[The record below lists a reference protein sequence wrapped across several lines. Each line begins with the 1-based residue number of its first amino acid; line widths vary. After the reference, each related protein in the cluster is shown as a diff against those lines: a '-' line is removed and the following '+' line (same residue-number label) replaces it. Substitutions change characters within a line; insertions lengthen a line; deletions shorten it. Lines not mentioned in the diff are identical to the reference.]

1 MAFVTK
7 EKLFSKDFFV
17 TYAWLLGGSII
28 FAFGNALFAEHYTF
42 APGGVYGLGI
52 VFSKLEL
59 ISGWQTE
66 FYAVCMEIPLLILGL
81 IILGPRFGIKTVLS
95 SFLFIPGTL
104 YLIHTFT
111 PFGVK
116 EALVMGDPLLASIF
130 GGIVY
135 GIGIG
140 MIFKSRATSGGS
152 DIIAM
157 ILNKYTHMSLGT
169 LVIIV
174 DGIITLST
182 VLAFGDWKLPM
193 YSWIIIFIE
202 GKVIDMIVEGA
213 TVHKTMMIISD
224 KCDLLRDKI
233 IVDMN
238 RGATLF
244 KGKGMYKGKEKDMI
258 YTTVTRREMLI
269 LKKHIS
275 EVDPDAFVN
284 VIDSNEILGKG
295 FNSLTE

>member
-17 TYAWLLGGSII
+17 TYAWLLGGCFV
-28 FAFGNALFAEHYTF
+28 FALGAVLFAEPYKF
-42 APGGVYGLGI
+42 APGGTYGLGI
-52 VFSKLEL
+52 VFHHLDV
-59 ISGWQTE
+59 ISGWDTE
-66 FYAVCMEIPLLILGL
+66 YYALCLDFPLLIIGI
-81 IILGPRFGIKTVLS
+81 IILGARFGIKTLVCTAA
-95 SFLFIPGTL
+95 IPL
-104 YLIHTFT
+104 AMRVIHSTY
-111 PFGVK
+111 GYD
-116 EALVMGDPLLASIF
+116 ALVENDPLLSSIF

-157 ILNKYTHMSLGT
+157 ILNKYTQISLGT

-174 DGIITLST
+174 DGLITFST
-182 VLAFGDWKLPM
+182 VIAFGEWKLPM
-193 YSWIIIFIE
+193 YSWIIIIIE
-202 GKVIDMIVEGA
+202 GKVIDMIIEGA

-224 KCDLLRDKI
+224 KCDLIRDKI
-233 IVDMN
+233 ILDMN

-244 KGKGMYKGKEKDMI
+244 SGKGMYEGKEKNMI

-275 EVDPDAFVN
+275 DVDPKAFVN
-284 VIDSNEILGKG
+284 VIDSNEILGHG
-295 FNSLTE
+295 FKPLSE

>member
-7 EKLFSKDFFV
+7 EKFLSKDFFI
-17 TYAWLLGGSII
+17 TYAWLIGGCFVFALG
-28 FAFGNALFAEHYTF
+28 AVLFAEPYKF
-42 APGGVYGLGI
+42 APGGTYGLGI
-52 VFSKLEL
+52 VFHHMDL
-59 ISGWQTE
+59 ISGWNTE
-66 FYAVCMEIPLLILGL
+66 AYALCLDVPLLIIG
-81 IILGPRFGIKTVLS
+81 IAILGARFGVKTLVCTAA
-95 SFLFIPGTL
+95 IPFFM
-104 YLIHTFT
+104 YLIHETY
-111 PFGVK
+111 GYD
-116 EALVMGDPLLASIF
+116 ALVEADPLLSAIF

-135 GIGIG
+135 GVGIG

-174 DGIITLST
+174 DGIITFST
-182 VLAFGDWKLPM
+182 VAAFGEWKLPM

-224 KCDLLRDKI
+224 KCDELRDKI
-233 IVDMN
+233 IVDMK

-244 KGKGMYKGKEKDMI
+244 AGKGMFQGKEKNMI
-258 YTTVTRREMLI
+258 YTTVTRREMVI
-269 LKKHIS
+269 LKKHIHD
-275 EVDPDAFVN
+275 VDPKAFVN
-284 VIDSNEILGKG
+284 VIDSNEILGEG
-295 FNSLTE
+295 FKSLKEEE

>member
-17 TYAWLLGGSII
+17 TYAWLLGGCFV
-28 FAFGNALFAEHYTF
+28 FALGAVLFAEPYKF
-42 APGGVYGLGI
+42 APGGTYGLGI
-52 VFSKLEL
+52 VFHHLDV
-59 ISGWQTE
+59 ISGWDTE
-66 FYAVCMEIPLLILGL
+66 YYALCLDFPLLIIGI
-81 IILGPRFGIKTVLS
+81 IILGARFGIKTLVCTAA
-95 SFLFIPGTL
+95 IPL
-104 YLIHTFT
+104 AMRVIHSTY
-111 PFGVK
+111 GYD
-116 EALVMGDPLLASIF
+116 ALVENDPLLSSIF

-157 ILNKYTHMSLGT
+157 ILNKYTQISLGT

-174 DGIITLST
+174 DGLITFST
-182 VLAFGDWKLPM
+182 VIAFGEWKLPM
-193 YSWIIIFIE
+193 YSWIIIIIE
-202 GKVIDMIVEGA
+202 GKVIDMIIEGA

-224 KCDLLRDKI
+224 KCDLIRDKI
-233 IVDMN
+233 ILDMN

-244 KGKGMYKGKEKDMI
+244 SGKGMYEGKEKNMI
-258 YTTVTRREMLI
+258 YTTVTRREMVI

-275 EVDPDAFVN
+275 DVDPKAFVN
-284 VIDSNEILGKG
+284 VIDSNEILGHG
-295 FNSLTE
+295 FKPLSE

>member
-7 EKLFSKDFFV
+7 EKFLSKDFLT
-17 TYAWLLGGSII
+17 TYAWLLGGC
-28 FAFGNALFAEHYTF
+28 FLFAIGTVMFAEPYKF
-42 APGGVYGLGI
+42 APGGTYGIGI
-52 VFSKLEL
+52 VCHHLF
-59 ISGWQTE
+59 GWVTE
-66 FYAVCMEIPLLILGL
+66 YTALMLDIPLLIIGV
-81 IILGPRFGIKTVLS
+81 IILGPRFGIKTVVS
-95 SFLFIPGTL
+95 TVAIPIFMT
-104 YLIHTFT
+104 LIHSYY
-111 PFGVK
+111 GSG
-116 EALVMGDPLLASIF
+116 ALVENDPLLSAIF

-135 GIGIG
+135 GVGIG

-157 ILNKYTHMSLGT
+157 ILNKYSHISLGT

-174 DGIITLST
+174 DGIITFST
-182 VLAFGDWKLPM
+182 VIAFGEWKLPM

-233 IVDMN
+233 IVDLN
-238 RGATLF
+238 RSATLF
-244 KGKGMYKGKEKDMI
+244 KGNGMYQGKEKSML
-258 YTTVTRREMLI
+258 YTTVTRREMVL

-275 EVDPDAFVN
+275 EVDPNAFVN

-295 FNSLTE
+295 FKNIQE

>member
-17 TYAWLLGGSII
+17 TYAWLIGGCFV
-28 FAFGNALFAEHYTF
+28 FAIGTVLFAEPYKF
-42 APGGVYGLGI
+42 APGGTYGLGI
-52 VFSKLEL
+52 VFHHLDL
-59 ISGWQTE
+59 ISGWATE
-66 FYAVCMEIPLLILGL
+66 YYALCLDIPLLIIG
-81 IILGPRFGIKTVLS
+81 IAILGAR
-95 SFLFIPGTL
+95 
-104 YLIHTFT
+104 
-111 PFGVK
+111 FGVK
-116 EALVMGDPLLASIF
+116 TLVCTFAIPAFMRLIHMTYGSEALVADDPLLCSIF

-135 GIGIG
+135 GVGIG

-157 ILNKYTHMSLGT
+157 ILNKYSHMSLGT

-174 DGIITLST
+174 DGIITFST
-182 VLAFGDWKLPM
+182 VIAFGEWKLPM

-244 KGKGMYKGKEKDMI
+244 TGKGMYKGKEKDMI

-275 EVDPDAFVN
+275 EVDPNAFVN

-295 FNSLTE
+295 FDSLAE